1 MDRAQLVEI
10 RNVKAVAIKEAID
23 FVKASNEK
31 LMKMFTHE
39 QHRLV
44 YQFIEFKKRSGAS
57 FN

>member
-1 MDRAQLVEI
+1 MESMQRKMERAQLTEI

-39 QHRLV
+39 
-44 YQFIEFKKRSGAS
+44 
-57 FN
+57 

>member
-1 MDRAQLVEI
+1 MESMQRKMERAQLTEI

-39 QHRLV
+39 QHKLV
-44 YQFIEFKKRSGAS
+44 L
-57 FN
+57 